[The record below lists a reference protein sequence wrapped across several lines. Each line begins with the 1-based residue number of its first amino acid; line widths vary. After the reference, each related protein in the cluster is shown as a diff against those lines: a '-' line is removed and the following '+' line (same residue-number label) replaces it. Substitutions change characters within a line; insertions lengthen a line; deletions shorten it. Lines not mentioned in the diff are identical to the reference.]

1 MRWIFYFAIL
11 LSVTGCGNATN
22 AEIPDSELH
31 AKARTLA
38 LPARYDLYVEVLRS
52 QIPSRPILAG
62 DIAALGE
69 PAWKYVLSRAL
80 GGDYL
85 EISEALPAL
94 SAFSRRCSL
103 EELEQLRAHV
113 GHASSGDMARSL
125 TALVETTCGSELP
138 AHD

>member
-1 MRWIFYFAIL
+1 MRWIFCFAIL
-11 LSVTGCGNATN
+11 LSVTGCGAASY
-22 AEIPDSELH
+22 AETPDSELH

-52 QIPSRPILAG
+52 QIPSRPILAD

-69 PAWKYVLSRAL
+69 PAWKYVLSQAL
-80 GGDYL
+80 NGDYL

-94 SAFSRRCSL
+94 SAFNRHCSL
-103 EELEQLRAHV
+103 KELEQLRAHV
-113 GHASSGDMARSL
+113 GHVSIGDAARNL
-125 TALVETTCGSELP
+125 TASVETTCGSDIP